1 MFQERHALLPSETHD
16 EAARYAF
23 VSSLRKMFTVE
34 LFPGM
39 RTVYQKD
46 RLPAFERKHGRAPSS
61 VREASDLM
69 EGSAYYRGANVI
81 GRAAQELLWDTVGE
95 SVERQLDTLDAAAL
109 PTEGDLGTLR
119 TNPDLEIPR
128 YIDMVDIHVMPG
140 NFHTELS
147 AHDTYAGALYDR
159 GVHVFSFG
167 GLGPRN
173 DGLGVAQ
180 AAFVRERFPDLKPRR
195 ILDMG
200 CGPGFTT
207 LPWKEAY
214 PDAEVH
220 GIDIGAPQVRYA
232 HGRAESLG
240 VPIHYSQQN
249 AVATDFPD
257 GYFDIVVSMLV
268 THECPQ
274 PVIRGLFK
282 EAYRLLAP
290 GGVTLHDGG
299 ASLPHDPFDNLLMS
313 WFGNN
318 VNEPFSAGFKSLDY
332 DQAFIEAGFDK
343 ADLIRGTRE
352 PVYLKGQLP
361 PISFVGAQKS
371 ATAHA

>member
-16 EAARYAF
+16 EAARYDF

-39 RTVYQKD
+39 RTVY
-46 RLPAFERKHGRAPSS
+46 RNERHPAFVAKHGRDPET
-61 VREASDLM
+61 VREASALM
-69 EGSAYYRGANVI
+69 EESFYYRGANVV

-95 SVERQLDTLDAAAL
+95 SVERQLDTLDAAAK
-109 PTEGDLGTLR
+109 PKAGDIGTVR
-119 TNPDLEIPR
+119 TDPDLEIPR

-147 AHDTYAGALYDR
+147 DDDTFAGALYDR

-180 AAFVRERFPDLKPRR
+180 AAFVKERFPELKPRR

-207 LPWKEAY
+207 LPWKEAF

-220 GIDIGAPQVRYA
+220 GIDIGAPQIRYA

-240 VPIHYSQQN
+240 VPVHYSQQN
-249 AVATDFPD
+249 ATMTDFPD
-257 GYFDIVVSMLV
+257 GHFDVVVSMLV

-282 EAYRLLAP
+282 EAHRLLAP

-299 ASLPHDPFDNLLMS
+299 ASYASDPFENLVTS

-318 VNEPFSAGFKSLDY
+318 VNEPFSAGFRSLDY
-332 DQAFIEAGFDK
+332 DQAFLDAGFQRDK
-343 ADLIRGTRE
+343 LVRGQRD

-361 PISFVGAQKS
+361 PISFVGAIRE
-371 ATAHA
+371 

>member
-23 VSSLRKMFTVE
+23 VSSLRKMFTVD

-39 RTVYQKD
+39 RTVYHARLRPAYEAKHGA
-46 RLPAFERKHGRAPSS
+46 LPAS
-61 VREASDLM
+61 VRDAKALM
-69 EGSAYYRGANVI
+69 EESFYYRGSNVI

-95 SVERQLDTLDAAAL
+95 SVERQLDTLDAAAR
-109 PTEGDLGTLR
+109 PKPDDLGTLR
-119 TNPDLEIPR
+119 TNPDLPIPR
-128 YIDMVDIHVMPG
+128 YIDSVDIHVMPG

-147 AHDTYAGALYDR
+147 EDDTFAGALYDR

-167 GLGPRN
+167 GLGARN
-173 DGLGVAQ
+173 DGLGVAM
-180 AAFVRERFPDLKPRR
+180 AAFVRETYPDLKPKR

-207 LPWKEAY
+207 VPWKEAF

-240 VPIHYSQQN
+240 AAIHFSQQDGT
-249 AVATDFPD
+249 ATDFPD

-282 EAYRLLAP
+282 EANRLLAP
-290 GGVTLHDGG
+290 GGLTLHDGG
-299 ASLPHDPFDNLLMS
+299 ASYASDPFENLLMS

-332 DQAFIEAGFDK
+332 DQAFIDAGFAKDK
-343 ADLIRGTRE
+343 LVRGKRD

-361 PISFVGAQKS
+361 PISFVGAIKD
-371 ATAHA
+371 

>member
-1 MFQERHALLPSETHD
+1 MLQERHAQLPEETHD

-23 VSSLRKMFTVE
+23 VASLRKMFTVE

-39 RTVYQKD
+39 RTVYRNERQ
-46 RLPAFERKHGRAPSS
+46 PAFVTKHGRPPET

-69 EGSAYYRGANVI
+69 QDSFYYRGANVV

-95 SVERQLDTLDAAAL
+95 SVERQLDTLDAQAK
-109 PTEGDLGTLR
+109 PKDEDLGTLR
-119 TNPDLEIPR
+119 TNPDLQIPR
-128 YIDMVDIHVMPG
+128 YIDAVDIHVMPG

-147 AHDTYAGALYDR
+147 ADDTYAGALYDR
-159 GVHVFSFG
+159 GVYVFSFG

-173 DGLGVAQ
+173 DGLGQAQ
-180 AAFVRERFPDLKPRR
+180 ATFVRARFPDLKPKR

-207 LPWKEAY
+207 LPWKEVY
-214 PDAEVH
+214 PDAVVH
-220 GIDIGAPQVRYA
+220 GIDVGGPQVRYA

-240 VPIHYSQQN
+240 EAIHYSQQD
-249 AVATDFPD
+249 ATATDFPD
-257 GYFDIVVSMLV
+257 GYFDIVISMLV

-282 EAYRLLAP
+282 EAHRLLAP

-299 ASLPHDPFDNLLMS
+299 AAPAPDPFDNLMLS

-318 VNEPFSAGFKSLDY
+318 VNEPFSAGYKSLDY
-332 DQAFIEAGFDK
+332 DQALIDAGFS
-343 ADLIRGTRE
+343 AENIVRGTQE

-361 PISFVGAQKS
+361 PISFIGAIR
-371 ATAHA
+371 

>member
-1 MFQERHALLPSETHD
+1 
-16 EAARYAF
+16 
-23 VSSLRKMFTVE
+23 
-34 LFPGM
+34 
-39 RTVYQKD
+39 
-46 RLPAFERKHGRAPSS
+46 
-61 VREASDLM
+61 
-69 EGSAYYRGANVI
+69 
-81 GRAAQELLWDTVGE
+81 
-95 SVERQLDTLDAAAL
+95 
-109 PTEGDLGTLR
+109 
-119 TNPDLEIPR
+119 
-128 YIDMVDIHVMPG
+128 
-140 NFHTELS
+140 
-147 AHDTYAGALYDR
+147 
-159 GVHVFSFG
+159 
-167 GLGPRN
+167 
-173 DGLGVAQ
+173 
-180 AAFVRERFPDLKPRR
+180 
-195 ILDMG
+195 
-200 CGPGFTT
+200 
-207 LPWKEAY
+207 
-214 PDAEVH
+214 
-220 GIDIGAPQVRYA
+220 
-232 HGRAESLG
+232 
-240 VPIHYSQQN
+240 
-249 AVATDFPD
+249 VATDFPD